1 METFDVAQDRDPIRT
16 AGGGNPTVLSP
27 LSPQAVL
34 LYQAPVK
41 AVYAKLGAGGRAEL
55 TAKLFHEHIFP
66 QLDPQPG
73 QPADP
78 RIQPRRPR
86 QLSR

>member
-1 METFDVAQDRDPIRT
+1 
-16 AGGGNPTVLSP
+16 
-27 LSPQAVL
+27 